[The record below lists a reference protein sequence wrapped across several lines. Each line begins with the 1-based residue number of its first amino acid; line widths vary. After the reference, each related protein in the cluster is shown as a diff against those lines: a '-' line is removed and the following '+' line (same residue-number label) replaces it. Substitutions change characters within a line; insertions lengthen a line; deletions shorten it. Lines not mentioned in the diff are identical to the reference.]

1 MHTPRLELTAE
12 QQRELEARRDH
23 APQAYVRERAAAL
36 LKLAA
41 GQGLLVVAEQGLL
54 RRRDRHTVL
63 AWLRRYQADGVA
75 GLGVKAGRG
84 RKPAFFPPQSGA
96 SARRG

>member
-1 MHTPRLELTAE
+1 MNTPRLELAAA
-12 QQRELEARRDH
+12 QQRELEELRDH
-23 APQAYVRERAAAL
+23 APKAYVRERAAAL

-63 AWLRRYQADGVA
+63 DWLRRYQAQGVA

-84 RKPAFFPPQSGA
+84 RKPAFFPPEPGA
-96 SARRG
+96 GAG